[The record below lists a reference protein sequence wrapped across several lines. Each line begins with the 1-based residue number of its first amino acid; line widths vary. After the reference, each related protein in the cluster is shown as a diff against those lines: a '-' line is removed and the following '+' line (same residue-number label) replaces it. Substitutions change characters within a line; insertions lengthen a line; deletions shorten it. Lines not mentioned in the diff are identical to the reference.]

1 MFDQTVRQN
10 LLFARDTATDEELLD
25 VLGRVGLAAWVSR
38 RGGLDAPV
46 GERGSLVSGGQA
58 HRLALARALLH
69 AFPVLV
75 LDEPTADIDP
85 DLGDAVLRDLV
96 GAARSAGRTVVIV
109 SHVPVPPELV
119 DRTVRMRDGRVVT
132 T

>member
-1 MFDQTVRQN
+1 M
-10 LLFARDTATDEELLD
+10 
-25 VLGRVGLAAWVSR
+25 
-38 RGGLDAPV
+38 
-46 GERGSLVSGGQA
+46 SGGQA

-96 GAARSAGRTVVIV
+96 STARAAGRTLLVV
-109 SHVPVPPELV
+109 SHVPVPADLV
-119 DRTVRMRDGRVVT
+119 DRTLRMADGRLLAA
-132 T
+132 